1 MSAITLD
8 GPVTGN
14 VRKVKIDGKDYN
26 FSTRVQYESKLSV
39 RDNVTGATTQL
50 PEAGTSQLTQLY
62 SPAPNVWVTSAV
74 LQKDGTWKRLK
85 KSESKDLLGNKY
97 YPDSQSNDYV
107 LGEEASKGLLTTGPN
122 SLSNITINDG
132 KLLYKKYAKQSD
144 EQVNQEFKISSN
156 VSPTAT
162 PSGTGSQQGTLDQTQ
177 LNFINDDLKKVQSR
191 LDYNKNEPIIY
202 PIGLKVEYQD
212 CIKFSI
218 VKYSP
223 SGLKGFGE
231 GNGDLRRINVTS
243 GIPFPKGRKKDIIG
257 TIVLPIPGGISDSNR
272 VGWSDNKLNDLD
284 QALGKLFTTGVTGG
298 DIGVEFKRQA
308 EAAAKEGSGVR
319 SAIVGKVAEGVI
331 AQGGLM
337 QRQFGA
343 VINPNL
349 ELLFNS
355 PDLRQFSFSFK
366 LSPRSKTEAEIVR
379 KIIRN
384 FKQAMSVKRSA
395 SSFLLQ
401 TPHTFA
407 ISYIFKNENHP
418 YLNKFKECALTS
430 CNVNYT
436 PEATYMSF
444 EDGAMVSYQLDLTFQ
459 ELEPIYDDD
468 YTDLDQNQDTQIGY

>member
-1 MSAITLD
+1 
-8 GPVTGN
+8 
-14 VRKVKIDGKDYN
+14 
-26 FSTRVQYESKLSV
+26 
-39 RDNVTGATTQL
+39 
-50 PEAGTSQLTQLY
+50 
-62 SPAPNVWVTSAV
+62 
-74 LQKDGTWKRLK
+74 
-85 KSESKDLLGNKY
+85 
-97 YPDSQSNDYV
+97 
-107 LGEEASKGLLTTGPN
+107 
-122 SLSNITINDG
+122 
-132 KLLYKKYAKQSD
+132 
-144 EQVNQEFKISSN
+144 
-156 VSPTAT
+156 
-162 PSGTGSQQGTLDQTQ
+162 
-177 LNFINDDLKKVQSR
+177 
-191 LDYNKNEPIIY
+191 
-202 PIGLKVEYQD
+202 
-212 CIKFSI
+212 
-218 VKYSP
+218 
-223 SGLKGFGE
+223 
-231 GNGDLRRINVTS
+231 
-243 GIPFPKGRKKDIIG
+243 
-257 TIVLPIPGGISDSNR
+257 
-272 VGWSDNKLNDLD
+272 
-284 QALGKLFTTGVTGG
+284 
-298 DIGVEFKRQA
+298 
-308 EAAAKEGSGVR
+308 
-319 SAIVGKVAEGVI
+319 
-331 AQGGLM
+331 M

>member
-1 MSAITLD
+1 MSQGNIQGWESLGESNSTKYKAQFTLNRTQ
-8 GPVTGN
+8 GAGQVKQN
-14 VRKVKIDGKDYN
+14 VRVITDRSNGNYDVYETASGASDRLIYSYN
-26 FSTRVQYESKLSV
+26 ASNDKSIIANQGIYDQIFTGQNSQQKSNLDKSTKESTFTLAKN
-39 RDNVTGATTQL
+39 NVTDAQSEKDFQNLRNLNGYRSAANKATVD
-50 PEAGTSQLTQLY
+50 
-62 SPAPNVWVTSAV
+62 PNA
-74 LQKDGTWKRLK
+74 
-85 KSESKDLLGNKY
+85 EN
-97 YPDSQSNDYV
+97 
-107 LGEEASKGLLTTGPN
+107 
-122 SLSNITINDG
+122 
-132 KLLYKKYAKQSD
+132 
-144 EQVNQEFKISSN
+144 QV
-156 VSPTAT
+156 
-162 PSGTGSQQGTLDQTQ
+162 GSLDQTQ

-191 LDYNKNEPIIY
+191 LDYNKNEPIVY

-231 GNGDLRRINVTS
+231 GNGDLRRINVTG

-272 VGWSDNKLNDLD
+272 VGWSDYKLNDLD
-284 QALGKLFTTGVTGG
+284 QALGKLIITGVTGG
-298 DIGVEFKRQA
+298 DIGADVKGQA
-308 EAAAKEGSGVR
+308 TAAAKEGSGVR

-331 AQGGLM
+331 GAEGLM

-343 VINPNL
+343 IINPNL

-366 LSPRSKTEAEIVR
+366 LSPRSKSEAEIVR
-379 KIIRN
+379 KIIRT
-384 FKQAMSVKRSA
+384 FKQAMSVKRST

-407 ISYIFKNENHP
+407 ISYIFKNKDHP
-418 YLNKFKECALTS
+418 YLNKFKECALTN

-468 YTDLDQNQDTQIGY
+468 YTDLDENRDTQIGY

>member
-39 RDNVTGATTQL
+39 RDNVTGTTTQL
-50 PEAGTSQLTQLY
+50 PEPGTAQLTQLY

-156 VSPTAT
+156 VP
-162 PSGTGSQQGTLDQTQ
+162 PSASLPETGDQQGALTENEANYIKSGKDK
-177 LNFINDDLKKVQSR
+177 IASR
-191 LDYNKNEPIIY
+191 EDYGNTPIVY
-202 PIGLKVEYQD
+202 PEGLKLNYQD

-218 VKYSP
+218 VKYKQT
-223 SGLKGFGE
+223 GLKGFGE
-231 GNGDLRRINVTS
+231 GDRNLRRVVVEG
-243 GIPFPKGRKKDIIG
+243 GIPKSADKKRTILG
-257 TIVLPIPGGISDSNR
+257 TIVLPIPGGIQDSNR
-272 VGWSDNKLNDLD
+272 VVWSGSEPLYDP
-284 QALGKLFTTGVTGG
+284 QGAAGKLVQTALQGG
-298 DIGVEFKRQA
+298 DVTKKA
-308 EAAAKEGSGVR
+308 EEQFNKVNVPEIR
-319 SAIVGKVAEGVI
+319 KAIITKTIEGVI
-331 AQGGLM
+331 NSGGLM
-337 QRQFGA
+337 QREFGA
-343 VINPNL
+343 IINPNL

-366 LSPRSKTEAEIVR
+366 LSPRSKSEAEIVR
-379 KIIRN
+379 KIIRT

-444 EDGAMVSYQLDLTFQ
+444 EDGAMVSYQVDLTFQ

-468 YTDLDQNQDTQIGY
+468 YTEIDRDKDDYIGY